1 MSTPIFFTPNVNPQ
15 KHFFTPEETKT
26 LSRHRII
33 QKNLVHFQ
41 NFPDFLLNKE
51 LLSSK
56 EYFGKYGKILK
67 IVIVTKEDEIT
78 KKSQNSAY
86 ITFSNNEE
94 AAYAILSV
102 DSIIIDGNFVR
113 AFFGT
118 TKYCIHFLNN
128 EECYNKDK
136 CMFLHY
142 FANEND
148 IIDNN
153 TKFGYNEHIKL
164 AKKIINYDS
173 FENKS
178 FILGLNIKF
187 KTILPNVK
195 SIYLKDENYFFD
207 EIKSK
212 SLSNSSS
219 TSGNS
224 NTKSLSNKNIYDLRR
239 NVYLNKLFKYK
250 DKSRFF
256 NNNDETKIKNNGIEV
271 PLFLMD
277 IVDEISIRIP
287 FFIQFENLISFKKL
301 EVEYCKKKLNIN
313 DLSYYI
319 NNNVF

>member
-1 MSTPIFFTPNVNPQ
+1 MQFFDILNTQN
-15 KHFFTPEETKT
+15 KMHFFSSQEFQYVSKI
-26 LSRHRII
+26 RII
-33 QKNLVHFQ
+33 QKNLVHFLG
-41 NFPDFLLNKE
+41 FPDSIYDEN
-51 LLSSK
+51 LLSSF
-56 EYFGKYGKILK
+56 EYFGQFGRINKIMMTSK
-67 IVIVTKEDEIT
+67 IDEIT
-78 KKSQNSAY
+78 KKKTNSAY

-301 EVEYCKKKLNIN
+301 EVEKKKKKLNIN

>member
-1 MSTPIFFTPNVNPQ
+1 MQYFNIFNPEN
-15 KHFFTPEETKT
+15 KINFFSSQEFQYVSKI
-26 LSRHRII
+26 RII
-33 QKNLVHFQ
+33 QKNLVHFLG
-41 NFPDFLLNKE
+41 FPDSIYDEN
-51 LLSSK
+51 LLSSF
-56 EYFGKYGKILK
+56 EYFGQFGRINKIMMTSK
-67 IVIVTKEDEIT
+67 IDEIT
-78 KKSQNSAY
+78 KKKTNSAY

-102 DSIIIDGNFVR
+102 DLIIIDGNFVR

>member
-1 MSTPIFFTPNVNPQ
+1 MQYFNIFNPEN
-15 KHFFTPEETKT
+15 KINFFSSQEFQYVSKI
-26 LSRHRII
+26 RII
-33 QKNLVHFQ
+33 QKNLVHFLG
-41 NFPDFLLNKE
+41 FPDSIYDEN
-51 LLSSK
+51 LLSSF
-56 EYFGKYGKILK
+56 EYFGQFGRINKIMMTSK
-67 IVIVTKEDEIT
+67 IDEIT
-78 KKSQNSAY
+78 KKKTNSAY

-142 FANEND
+142 YANEND

-164 AKKIINYDS
+164 AKKIINYGS

-195 SIYLKDENYFFD
+195 SIYLKEENYFFD

-212 SLSNSSS
+212 SLSTSSS

-224 NTKSLSNKNIYDLRR
+224 NTKTLSNKNLIDLKR
-239 NVYLNKLFKYK
+239 NVNLNKLFMYK

-256 NNNDETKIKNNGIEV
+256 NNNNETEIKNNGIEV
-271 PLFLMD
+271 PQILID
-277 IVDEISIRIP
+277 IIDEISIRIP
-287 FFIQFENLISFKKL
+287 FFNKSENLISFKKL
-301 EVEYCKKKLNIN
+301 EEEYCNKKLNIN
-313 DLSYYI
+313 DISYYI
-319 NNNVF
+319 INKFF

>member
-1 MSTPIFFTPNVNPQ
+1 MQYFNIFNPEN
-15 KHFFTPEETKT
+15 KINFFSSQEFQYVSKI
-26 LSRHRII
+26 RII
-33 QKNLVHFQ
+33 QKNLVHFLG
-41 NFPDFLLNKE
+41 FPDSIYDEN
-51 LLSSK
+51 LLSSF
-56 EYFGKYGKILK
+56 EYFGQFGRINKIMMTSK
-67 IVIVTKEDEIT
+67 IDEIT
-78 KKSQNSAY
+78 KKKTNSAY

-94 AAYAILSV
+94 ASYAILSV

>member
-1 MSTPIFFTPNVNPQ
+1 MQYFNIFNPEN
-15 KHFFTPEETKT
+15 KINFFSSQEFQYVSKI
-26 LSRHRII
+26 RII
-33 QKNLVHFQ
+33 QKNLVHFLG
-41 NFPDFLLNKE
+41 FPDSIYDEN
-51 LLSSK
+51 LLSSF
-56 EYFGKYGKILK
+56 EYFGQFGRINKIMMTSK
-67 IVIVTKEDEIT
+67 IDEIT
-78 KKSQNSAY
+78 KKKTNSAY

-142 FANEND
+142 YANEND

-164 AKKIINYDS
+164 AKKMINYDS

>member
-1 MSTPIFFTPNVNPQ
+1 MQYFNIFNPEN
-15 KHFFTPEETKT
+15 KINFFSSQEFQYVSKI
-26 LSRHRII
+26 RII
-33 QKNLVHFQ
+33 QKNLVHFLG
-41 NFPDFLLNKE
+41 FPDSIYDEN
-51 LLSSK
+51 LLSSF
-56 EYFGKYGKILK
+56 EYFGQFGRINKIMMTSK
-67 IVIVTKEDEIT
+67 IDEIT
-78 KKSQNSAY
+78 KKKTNSAY

-128 EECYNKDK
+128 EECYNKGK

>member
-1 MSTPIFFTPNVNPQ
+1 MQYFNIFNPEN
-15 KHFFTPEETKT
+15 KINFFSSQEFQYVSKI
-26 LSRHRII
+26 RII
-33 QKNLVHFQ
+33 QKNLVHFLG
-41 NFPDFLLNKE
+41 FPDSIYDEN
-51 LLSSK
+51 LLSSF
-56 EYFGKYGKILK
+56 EYFGQFGRINKIMMTSK
-67 IVIVTKEDEIT
+67 IDEIT
-78 KKSQNSAY
+78 KKKTNSAY

-102 DSIIIDGNFVR
+102 DLIIIDGNFVR

-128 EECYNKDK
+128 EECYNKGK

>member
-1 MSTPIFFTPNVNPQ
+1 
-15 KHFFTPEETKT
+15 
-26 LSRHRII
+26 
-33 QKNLVHFQ
+33 
-41 NFPDFLLNKE
+41 
-51 LLSSK
+51 
-56 EYFGKYGKILK
+56 
-67 IVIVTKEDEIT
+67 
-78 KKSQNSAY
+78 
-86 ITFSNNEE
+86 
-94 AAYAILSV
+94 
-102 DSIIIDGNFVR
+102 
-113 AFFGT
+113 
-118 TKYCIHFLNN
+118 
-128 EECYNKDK
+128 
-136 CMFLHY
+136 MFLHY

-256 NNNDETKIKNNGIEV
+256 NNNDETKIKNKGIEV

>member
-1 MSTPIFFTPNVNPQ
+1 MQYFNIFNPEN
-15 KHFFTPEETKT
+15 KINFFSSQEFQYVSKI
-26 LSRHRII
+26 RII
-33 QKNLVHFQ
+33 QKNLVHFLG
-41 NFPDFLLNKE
+41 FPDSIYDEN
-51 LLSSK
+51 LLSSF
-56 EYFGKYGKILK
+56 EYFGQFGRINKIMMTSK
-67 IVIVTKEDEIT
+67 IDEIT
-78 KKSQNSAY
+78 KKKTNSAY

-142 FANEND
+142 YANEND

>member
-1 MSTPIFFTPNVNPQ
+1 MQYFNIFNPEN
-15 KHFFTPEETKT
+15 KINFFSSQEFQYVSKI
-26 LSRHRII
+26 RII
-33 QKNLVHFQ
+33 QKNLVHFLG
-41 NFPDFLLNKE
+41 FPDSIYDEN
-51 LLSSK
+51 LLSSF
-56 EYFGKYGKILK
+56 EYFGQFGRINKIMMTSK
-67 IVIVTKEDEIT
+67 IDEIT
-78 KKSQNSAY
+78 KKKTNSAY

-256 NNNDETKIKNNGIEV
+256 NNNDETKIKNKGIEV

>member
-1 MSTPIFFTPNVNPQ
+1 MQYFNIFNPEN
-15 KHFFTPEETKT
+15 KINFFSSQEFQYVSKI
-26 LSRHRII
+26 RII
-33 QKNLVHFQ
+33 QKNLVHFLG
-41 NFPDFLLNKE
+41 FPDSIYDEN
-51 LLSSK
+51 LLSSF
-56 EYFGKYGKILK
+56 EYFGQFGRINKIMMTSK
-67 IVIVTKEDEIT
+67 IDEIT
-78 KKSQNSAY
+78 KKKTNSAY

-142 FANEND
+142 YANEND

-277 IVDEISIRIP
+277 IVDEISIRIR

>member
-1 MSTPIFFTPNVNPQ
+1 MQYFNIFNPEN
-15 KHFFTPEETKT
+15 KINFFSSQEFQYVSKI
-26 LSRHRII
+26 RII
-33 QKNLVHFQ
+33 QKNLVHFLG
-41 NFPDFLLNKE
+41 FPDSIYDEN
-51 LLSSK
+51 LLSSF
-56 EYFGKYGKILK
+56 EYFGQFGRINKIMMTSK
-67 IVIVTKEDEIT
+67 IDEIT
-78 KKSQNSAY
+78 KKKTNSAY

-94 AAYAILSV
+94 ASYAILSV

-128 EECYNKDK
+128 EECYNKGK

>member
-1 MSTPIFFTPNVNPQ
+1 MQYFNIFNPEN
-15 KHFFTPEETKT
+15 KINFFSSQEFQYVSKI
-26 LSRHRII
+26 RII
-33 QKNLVHFQ
+33 QKNLVHFLG
-41 NFPDFLLNKE
+41 FPDSIYDEN
-51 LLSSK
+51 LLSSF
-56 EYFGKYGKILK
+56 EYFGQFGRINKIMMTSK
-67 IVIVTKEDEIT
+67 IDEIT
-78 KKSQNSAY
+78 KKKTNSAY

-102 DSIIIDGNFVR
+102 DLIIIDGNFVR

-128 EECYNKDK
+128 EECYNKGK

-239 NVYLNKLFKYK
+239 NVYLNKLFKNK

>member
-1 MSTPIFFTPNVNPQ
+1 MQYFNIFNPEN
-15 KHFFTPEETKT
+15 KINFFSSQEFQYVSKI
-26 LSRHRII
+26 RII
-33 QKNLVHFQ
+33 QKNLVHFLG
-41 NFPDFLLNKE
+41 FPDSIYDEN
-51 LLSSK
+51 LLSSF
-56 EYFGKYGKILK
+56 EYFGQFGRINKIMMTSK
-67 IVIVTKEDEIT
+67 IDEIT
-78 KKSQNSAY
+78 KKKTNSAY

>member
-1 MSTPIFFTPNVNPQ
+1 MQYFNIFNPEN
-15 KHFFTPEETKT
+15 KINFFSSQEFQYVSKI
-26 LSRHRII
+26 RII
-33 QKNLVHFQ
+33 QKNLVHFLG
-41 NFPDFLLNKE
+41 FPDSIYDEN
-51 LLSSK
+51 LLSSF
-56 EYFGKYGKILK
+56 EYFGQFGRINKIMMTSK
-67 IVIVTKEDEIT
+67 IDEIT
-78 KKSQNSAY
+78 KKKTNSAY

-219 TSGNS
+219 TTGNS

-277 IVDEISIRIP
+277 MVDEISIRIP

>member
-1 MSTPIFFTPNVNPQ
+1 MQYFNILNTENKI
-15 KHFFTPEETKT
+15 HFFSSQEFEYFSK
-26 LSRHRII
+26 LRII
-33 QKNLVHFQ
+33 QKNLVHFLG
-41 NFPDFLLNKE
+41 FPDSIYDENI
-51 LLSSK
+51 LSSF
-56 EYFGKYGKILK
+56 EYFSQFGRINKIMLTSK
-67 IVIVTKEDEIT
+67 IDEIT
-78 KKSQNSAY
+78 KKKSNSAY

-94 AAYAILSV
+94 ASYAILSV

-118 TKYCIHFLNN
+118 TKYCVHFLNN

-148 IIDNN
+148 IINN
-153 TKFGYNEHIKL
+153 ISKFGYNEHIKL
-164 AKKIINYDS
+164 AKKIINYGS

-195 SIYLKDENYFFD
+195 SIYLKEENYFFD

-212 SLSNSSS
+212 SLSTSSS

-224 NTKSLSNKNIYDLRR
+224 NTKTLSNKNLIDLKR
-239 NVYLNKLFKYK
+239 NVNLNKLFMYK

-256 NNNDETKIKNNGIEV
+256 NNNNETEIKNNGIEV
-271 PLFLMD
+271 PQILID
-277 IVDEISIRIP
+277 IIDEISIRIP
-287 FFIQFENLISFKKL
+287 FFNKLENLISFKKL
-301 EVEYCKKKLNIN
+301 EEEYCNKKLNIN
-313 DLSYYI
+313 DISYYI
-319 NNNVF
+319 NNKFF

>member
-1 MSTPIFFTPNVNPQ
+1 MQFFNIQNTEN
-15 KHFFTPEETKT
+15 KIRFFSSQEFEYASK
-26 LSRHRII
+26 LRII
-33 QKNLVHFQ
+33 QKNLVHFLG
-41 NFPDFLLNKE
+41 FPDSIYNE
-51 LLSSK
+51 NILSSF
-56 EYFGKYGKILK
+56 EYFGQFGRINKIMMTSK
-67 IVIVTKEDEIT
+67 IDEIT
-78 KKSQNSAY
+78 KKKTNSAY

>member
-1 MSTPIFFTPNVNPQ
+1 MQYFNIFNPEN
-15 KHFFTPEETKT
+15 KINFFSSQEFQYVSKI
-26 LSRHRII
+26 RII
-33 QKNLVHFQ
+33 QKNLVHFLG
-41 NFPDFLLNKE
+41 FPDSIYDEN
-51 LLSSK
+51 LLSSF
-56 EYFGKYGKILK
+56 EYFGQFGRINKIMMTSK
-67 IVIVTKEDEIT
+67 IDEIT
-78 KKSQNSAY
+78 KKKTNSAY

-94 AAYAILSV
+94 ASYAILSV

-142 FANEND
+142 YANEND
-148 IIDNN
+148 IIDDN

>member
-1 MSTPIFFTPNVNPQ
+1 MQYFNILNTENKI
-15 KHFFTPEETKT
+15 HFFSSQEFEYFSK
-26 LSRHRII
+26 LRII
-33 QKNLVHFQ
+33 QKNLVHFLG
-41 NFPDFLLNKE
+41 FPDSIYDENI
-51 LLSSK
+51 LSSF
-56 EYFGKYGKILK
+56 EYFGQFGRINKIMLTSK
-67 IVIVTKEDEIT
+67 IDEIT
-78 KKSQNSAY
+78 KKKSNSAY

-94 AAYAILSV
+94 ASYAILSV

-118 TKYCIHFLNN
+118 TKYCVHFLNN

-148 IIDNN
+148 IINN
-153 TKFGYNEHIKL
+153 ISKFGYNEHIKL

-250 DKSRFF
+250 DK
-256 NNNDETKIKNNGIEV
+256 
-271 PLFLMD
+271 
-277 IVDEISIRIP
+277 
-287 FFIQFENLISFKKL
+287 
-301 EVEYCKKKLNIN
+301 
-313 DLSYYI
+313 
-319 NNNVF
+319 

>member
-1 MSTPIFFTPNVNPQ
+1 MQYFNIFNPEN
-15 KHFFTPEETKT
+15 KINFFSSQEFQYVSKI
-26 LSRHRII
+26 RII
-33 QKNLVHFQ
+33 QKNLVHFLG
-41 NFPDFLLNKE
+41 FPDSIYDEN
-51 LLSSK
+51 LLSSF
-56 EYFGKYGKILK
+56 EYFGQFGRINKIMTTSK
-67 IVIVTKEDEIT
+67 IDEIT
-78 KKSQNSAY
+78 KKKTNSAY

-94 AAYAILSV
+94 ASYAILSV

-256 NNNDETKIKNNGIEV
+256 NNNDETKIKNKGIEV

>member
-1 MSTPIFFTPNVNPQ
+1 MQYFNIFNPEN
-15 KHFFTPEETKT
+15 KINFFSSQEFQYVSKI
-26 LSRHRII
+26 RII
-33 QKNLVHFQ
+33 QKNLVHFLG
-41 NFPDFLLNKE
+41 FPDSIYDEN
-51 LLSSK
+51 LLSSF
-56 EYFGKYGKILK
+56 EYFGQFGRINKIMMTSK
-67 IVIVTKEDEIT
+67 IDEIT
-78 KKSQNSAY
+78 KKQTNSAY

-142 FANEND
+142 YANEND

>member
-1 MSTPIFFTPNVNPQ
+1 MQFFNIQNTEN
-15 KHFFTPEETKT
+15 KIRFFSSQEFEYASK
-26 LSRHRII
+26 LRII
-33 QKNLVHFQ
+33 QKNLVHFLG
-41 NFPDFLLNKE
+41 FPDSIYNE
-51 LLSSK
+51 NILSSF
-56 EYFGKYGKILK
+56 EYFGQFGIINKIMLTSK
-67 IVIVTKEDEIT
+67 IDELT
-78 KKSQNSAY
+78 KKKSNSAY
-86 ITFSNNEE
+86 ITFSNIEE

-118 TKYCIHFLNN
+118 TKYCVHFLNN

>member
-1 MSTPIFFTPNVNPQ
+1 MQYFNILNTENKI
-15 KHFFTPEETKT
+15 HFFSSQEFEYFSK
-26 LSRHRII
+26 LRII
-33 QKNLVHFQ
+33 QKNLVHFLG
-41 NFPDFLLNKE
+41 FPDSIYDENI
-51 LLSSK
+51 LSSF
-56 EYFGKYGKILK
+56 EYFGQFGRINKIMLTSK
-67 IVIVTKEDEIT
+67 IDEIT
-78 KKSQNSAY
+78 KKKSNSAY

-94 AAYAILSV
+94 ASYAILSV

-118 TKYCIHFLNN
+118 TKYCVHFLNN

-148 IIDNN
+148 IIDDN

-287 FFIQFENLISFKKL
+287 FFIQFENFFF
-301 EVEYCKKKLNIN
+301 C
-313 DLSYYI
+313 
-319 NNNVF
+319 